1 MYRLNPYNS
10 SLYRMTASEETGA
23 VLLVQTP
30 DRHPSQILPASHDDN
45 HSPDFI
51 GIDNDDGNSDEAKTS
66 DDDHEDDEGD
76 DVTVFL
82 AKRVDVTDGGGGV
95 TTAGVAGV
103 QVKLDALQHILM
115 NATSVPASSQ
125 ELSCADRDTVR

>member
-1 MYRLNPYNS
+1 MYRVNPYNS

-45 HSPDFI
+45 HSADFI
-51 GIDNDDGNSDEAKTS
+51 GIDNDDSEDEEAKTS
-66 DDDHEDDEGD
+66 DDGHDDNEDD

-82 AKRVDVTDGGGGV
+82 AKRVDVTDGSGV

-103 QVKLDALQHILM
+103 QLKLDALQHMLM

>member
-1 MYRLNPYNS
+1 MGNFRKIHFSY
-10 SLYRMTASEETGA
+10 
-23 VLLVQTP
+23 
-30 DRHPSQILPASHDDN
+30 DN
-45 HSPDFI
+45 
-51 GIDNDDGNSDEAKTS
+51 
-66 DDDHEDDEGD
+66 EGD

-82 AKRVDVTDGGGGV
+82 AKRVDVTDGSGV

-103 QVKLDALQHILM
+103 QLKLDALQHILM